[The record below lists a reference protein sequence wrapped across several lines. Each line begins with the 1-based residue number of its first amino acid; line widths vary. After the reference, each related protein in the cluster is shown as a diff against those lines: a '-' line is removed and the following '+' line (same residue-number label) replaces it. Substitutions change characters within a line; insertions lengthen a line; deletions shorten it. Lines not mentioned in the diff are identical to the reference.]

1 MSNFFENNEELGEID
16 PIEAEIDAIRKELW
30 EEVKDM
36 TPEEHVAYINAKT
49 APIIEQFH
57 IKVSKL
63 KPLEMKYRPRIYE
76 NYADL

>member
-1 MSNFFENNEELGEID
+1 MSNFFENEELGEMD

-36 TPEEHVAYINAKT
+36 TPDEHVAYINAKT
-49 APIIEQFH
+49 EPIIKQFH
-57 IKVSKL
+57 MKVSRL
-63 KPLEMKYRPRIYE
+63 EPLEMKFRPRVYE